1 MKRLLILLIFGMMGS
16 CLAGCHFW
24 ECLWRGPACQQCPP
38 PAVTYGA
45 PCQPAAPCNTCAGA
59 PVVTPG
65 PETYVPAPTR

>member
-1 MKRLLILLIFGMMGS
+1 MKRLLILTMFGMMWSG
-16 CLAGCHFW
+16 LAGCHFW

-45 PCQPAAPCNTCAGA
+45 PCQPSAPCAGA